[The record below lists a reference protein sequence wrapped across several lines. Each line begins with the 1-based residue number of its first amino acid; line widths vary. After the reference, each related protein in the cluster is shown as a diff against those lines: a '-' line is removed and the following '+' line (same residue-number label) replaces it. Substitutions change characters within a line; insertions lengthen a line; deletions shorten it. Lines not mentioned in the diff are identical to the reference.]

1 MEKAII
7 LTSNI
12 AKKKKTSVA
21 CQFCFVIWICND
33 SPYFQLYCQ
42 PFFPLSSLFFSLS
55 SDAHFKFK
63 PLWVP
68 CTFGLFTGRLYRL
81 RRPENTIKKVVR
93 ISGWANYFLQASM
106 GVIIHYCLTRLT
118 FIHDHYLLK
127 TTNIFIYYF
136 FFTKKIIF
144 DFNIYFF
151 FRFCIFLLLW
161 DLKLPWNASFVCF
174 WLRQRKAD
182 ILKLLQYCWMFAKIT
197 FWKTVVN

>member
-1 MEKAII
+1 MIHR
-7 LTSNI
+7 TSNYI
-12 AKKKKTSVA
+12 VSPS
-21 CQFCFVIWICND
+21 FLYLLCFFRCLLTLASNLNLCEFHVHLDYSRGVYTGWG
-33 SPYFQLYCQ
+33 
-42 PFFPLSSLFFSLS
+42 
-55 SDAHFKFK
+55 
-63 PLWVP
+63 
-68 CTFGLFTGRLYRL
+68 GLKIRL
-81 RRPENTIKKVVR
+81 KKVVR

-127 TTNIFIYYF
+127 TTNIFIYLFF

-144 DFNIYFF
+144 NFNIYFF

-197 FWKTVVN
+197 FGKTVVN

>member
-55 SDAHFKFK
+55 SDAHFQFK

-68 CTFGLFTGRLYRL
+68 CTFGLFTGSLYRIQ
-81 RRPENTIKKVVR
+81 EAWKYDKKVVR
-93 ISGWANYFLQASM
+93 ISGWANYFLQASI

-127 TTNIFIYYF
+127 TTNIFIYLLF
-136 FFTKKIIF
+136 FFLRKRSYLILIYIF
-144 DFNIYFF
+144 
-151 FRFCIFLLLW
+151 
-161 DLKLPWNASFVCF
+161 SFVF
-174 WLRQRKAD
+174 AFSY
-182 ILKLLQYCWMFAKIT
+182 YCGT
-197 FWKTVVN
+197 

>member
-1 MEKAII
+1 MIHRTSNYI
-7 LTSNI
+7 VSPSFFYLLCFFRCLLTLTSNLNLCEFHVHLDYSRGVY
-12 AKKKKTSVA
+12 TG
-21 CQFCFVIWICND
+21 WG
-33 SPYFQLYCQ
+33 
-42 PFFPLSSLFFSLS
+42 
-55 SDAHFKFK
+55 
-63 PLWVP
+63 
-68 CTFGLFTGRLYRL
+68 GLKIRL
-81 RRPENTIKKVVR
+81 KKVVR

-127 TTNIFIYYF
+127 TTNIFIYLF
-136 FFTKKIIF
+136 IFFTKKIIF
-144 DFNIYFF
+144 NFNIYFF

-197 FWKTVVN
+197 FRKTVVN

>member
-55 SDAHFKFK
+55 SDAHFQFK

-68 CTFGLFTGRLYRL
+68 CTFGLFTGSLYRL

-127 TTNIFIYYF
+127 TTNIFIYLFLRKRSYL
-136 FFTKKIIF
+136 ILIYIF
-144 DFNIYFF
+144 
-151 FRFCIFLLLW
+151 
-161 DLKLPWNASFVCF
+161 SFVF
-174 WLRQRKAD
+174 AFSY
-182 ILKLLQYCWMFAKIT
+182 YCGT
-197 FWKTVVN
+197 